1 MGVRWYEW
9 KKLMCHSGG
18 LLIVATFVLL
28 EVFRLIISHGS
39 GLSEDRRYRTS
50 YEQYLSC
57 VVGKVD
63 GETARFFSERN
74 EEFSRAE
81 SLLQTIYQRY
91 SSGELTEEE

>member
-9 KKLMCHSGG
+9 KKLMYHSGG

-28 EVFRLIISHGS
+28 EVFRLIISYGS

-63 GETARFFSERN
+63 GETARFFLKETRN
-74 EEFSRAE
+74 SVGRKACCRQSTKDILWEN
-81 SLLQTIYQRY
+81 
-91 SSGELTEEE
+91 